1 MMNIF
6 HKVTLQSM
14 KKSRTRTIV
23 TVIGVILSAAMIT
36 AVTTFSVS
44 LLNYMIKGATVKY
57 GGWHVEFLDV
67 DSSFGEARARDA
79 GVAGTAISE
88 NIGYAELKGGKNPNK
103 PYLFI
108 AGFSKEAFDTV
119 PIELVSGR
127 LPENSGE
134 ILVPA
139 HVAANGGVT
148 YAVGDTLSLAI
159 GSRMAGEG
167 RLGQHDPF
175 PARNEPGKENET
187 FVPQEERTY
196 TVVGICERPAFEEFT
211 APGYTLITTEDTAAG
226 LTAGSTGQTAS
237 LSIFVT
243 LKNPGKVQAY
253 IERTA
258 GQSAYVLND
267 NVLRFLGVSSDHLF
281 NMLFFQAQIYVLPE
295 KGVQNGGQWD
305 KDKHSHNSHQ
315 ASAESYGYQ
324 YPDRWKSYGT
334 AYHMRIDQVT
344 FNLL

>member
-1 MMNIF
+1 
-6 HKVTLQSM
+6 
-14 KKSRTRTIV
+14 
-23 TVIGVILSAAMIT
+23 
-36 AVTTFSVS
+36 
-44 LLNYMIKGATVKY
+44 
-57 GGWHVEFLDV
+57 
-67 DSSFGEARARDA
+67 
-79 GVAGTAISE
+79 
-88 NIGYAELKGGKNPNK
+88 
-103 PYLFI
+103 
-108 AGFSKEAFDTV
+108 
-119 PIELVSGR
+119 
-127 LPENSGE
+127 
-134 ILVPA
+134 
-139 HVAANGGVT
+139 
-148 YAVGDTLSLAI
+148 
-159 GSRMAGEG
+159 MAGEG

-281 NMLFFQAQIYVLPE
+281 NMLLYSVGGILMALIMTGSIFLIYNSFTISLNERTRQFGILASVGATAGQLRNSVL
-295 KGVQNGGQWD
+295 
-305 KDKHSHNSHQ
+305 
-315 ASAESYGYQ
+315 
-324 YPDRWKSYGT
+324 
-334 AYHMRIDQVT
+334 
-344 FNLL
+344 F

>member
-67 DSSFGEARARDA
+67 DSSFAEARARDA

-119 PIELVSGR
+119 PVELVSGR

-159 GSRMAGEG
+159 GSRMAGKAVSASMI
-167 RLGQHDPF
+167 PF
-175 PARNEPGKENET
+175 
-187 FVPQEERTY
+187 
-196 TVVGICERPAFEEFT
+196 
-211 APGYTLITTEDTAAG
+211 
-226 LTAGSTGQTAS
+226 
-237 LSIFVT
+237 
-243 LKNPGKVQAY
+243 
-253 IERTA
+253 
-258 GQSAYVLND
+258 
-267 NVLRFLGVSSDHLF
+267 
-281 NMLFFQAQIYVLPE
+281 LPE
-295 KGVQNGGQWD
+295 MNRGRKT
-305 KDKHSHNSHQ
+305 KPLCLRKKEPIRLS
-315 ASAESYGYQ
+315 ASAK
-324 YPDRWKSYGT
+324 DRLS
-334 AYHMRIDQVT
+334 R
-344 FNLL
+344 NLLRRVIP